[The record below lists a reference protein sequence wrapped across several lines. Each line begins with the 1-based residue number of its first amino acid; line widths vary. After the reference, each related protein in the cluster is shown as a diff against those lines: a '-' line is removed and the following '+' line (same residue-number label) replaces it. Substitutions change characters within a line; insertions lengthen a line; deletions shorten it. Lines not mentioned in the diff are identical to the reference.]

1 MTDKNDEDVSMD
13 VRFPD
18 IPLYRGWGAP
28 LRIEVDAHDL
38 EVVSGSVPKDLNGSL
53 YRCGPDRQYPP
64 MTADDVFIDG
74 EGMVHRFH
82 FDHGHVDYRS
92 RWVRNERFKLQ
103 EAARRSLFG
112 RYRNRYTDDPS
123 VAGKNRG
130 TANTNVVWHGK
141 RLLVLKEDSLPVEVD
156 AVTLKTKGDYNFG
169 GKLDAVSLT
178 AHPKLDMHTGELL
191 AFSYQA
197 RGDATTDFA
206 FYIIDAN
213 GKIVHDMWF
222 TMPYPGMVHDFAVT
236 DTHVIVPFFPLITD
250 LPTLKRGGPFYQWH
264 PERHSHFAVFPRRGN
279 DNSIRWFR
287 GPAVSAGHMMNAC
300 NDGNQLHLDLCL
312 YQGNCFDFFPTSDG
326 TPFKPAPPMLTRLTF
341 DLGSKHDGYEAK
353 LLMQTPCEMPKT
365 DDRYVG
371 KPYRY
376 GYTICRSPSA
386 RAGEMG
392 MAAIGCFDHSDS
404 TLTTWEPGASGV
416 QEPNFVVR
424 PGAPEGEG
432 YLLTIVNRLA
442 ENRSDLAILNAKRLA
457 DGPLAVLR
465 LPVRV
470 RSTFHGMW
478 VPSSALETGRYAT

>member
-1 MTDKNDEDVSMD
+1 MDVS
-13 VRFPD
+13 FPD

-28 LRIEVDAHDL
+28 LRAETDARDL
-38 EVVSGSVPKDLNGSL
+38 EVVSGSVPRDMNGTL

-82 FDHGHVDYRS
+82 FYNGHVDYRS
-92 RWVRNERFKLQ
+92 RWVRNERFRLQ

-130 TANTNVVWHGK
+130 TANTNVVWHGR

-156 AVTLKTKGDYNFG
+156 PVTLETRGDWNFG

-178 AHPKLDMHTGELL
+178 AHPKLDLHTGELL

-197 RGDATTDFA
+197 RGDATTELA
-206 FYIIDAN
+206 FYVADAN
-213 GKIVHDMWF
+213 GRIVHDMWF
-222 TMPYPGMVHDFAVT
+222 QMPYPGMVHDFAVT

-250 LPTLKRGGPFYQWH
+250 LPTLKRGGPFYLWH
-264 PERHSHFAVFPRRGN
+264 PDKQSHFAVFPRRGN
-279 DNSIRWFR
+279 SNSVRWFH
-287 GPAVSAGHMMNAC
+287 GPAVSAGHMMNAF
-300 NDGNQLHLDLCL
+300 NAADQLHLDLCL
-312 YQGNCFDFFPTSDG
+312 YQGNCFDFFPTFDG
-326 TPFKPAPPMLTRLTF
+326 SPFKPAPPLLTRLSF
-341 DLGSKHDGYEAK
+341 DLHGKHDGYEAK
-353 LLMQTPCEMPKT
+353 LLSQTPCEMPKC

-376 GYTICRSPSA
+376 GYAICRPPSA

-392 MAAIGCFDHSDS
+392 MGAIGCFDHSDG
-404 TLTTWEPGASGV
+404 TLTAWEPGANGV
-416 QEPNFVVR
+416 HEPNFVVR

-432 YLLTIVNRLA
+432 YLLTLVNRLA
-442 ENRSDLAILNAKRLA
+442 ENRSDLAILNARRVT
-457 DGPLAVLR
+457 DGPLAVLK

-478 VPSSALETGRYAT
+478 VPTTALETGRYTAA

>member
-1 MTDKNDEDVSMD
+1 ME

-18 IPLYRGWGAP
+18 ISLYRGWGAP

-38 EVVSGSVPKDLNGSL
+38 EVLSGSVPKDLNGSL

-64 MTADDVFIDG
+64 MTSDDVFIDG

-92 RWVRNERFKLQ
+92 RWVRNERFRLQ

-156 AVTLKTKGDYNFG
+156 PVTLKTKGDYDFS

-206 FYIIDAN
+206 FYIVDAS

-264 PERHSHFAVFPRRGN
+264 PDRHSHFAVFPRRGN
-279 DNSIRWFR
+279 DNSIRWFH
-287 GPAVSAGHMMNAC
+287 GPAASAGHMMNAC
-300 NDGNQLHLDLCL
+300 NDGHQLHLDLCL
-312 YQGNCFDFFPTSDG
+312 YQGNCFDFFPTFDG

-353 LLMQTPCEMPKT
+353 LLMPTPCEMPKT

-376 GYTICRSPSA
+376 GYTICRSPTA

-392 MAAIGCFDHSDS
+392 MGAIGCFDHADG

-432 YLLTIVNRLA
+432 YLLTIVNRLS
-442 ENRSDLAILNAKRLA
+442 ENRSDLAILNAKRLV

-478 VPSSALETGRYAT
+478 VPSSSLETGRYAT